1 MRRVPATASMTEP
14 NRNLYIYINKL
25 FTALASRPRA
35 KIKKRELLVL

>member
-14 NRNLYIYINKL
+14 YINKL